1 MFFSDTQ
8 CSNIRSRGVSTDF
21 RLGGPRWGAPLPSQ
35 LGDLGNAMLSPLRS
49 AAQPRVSK
57 LKKNIASGDKFWT
70 WRELVERCSAVA
82 SALR

>member
-49 AAQPRVSK
+49 AAQPQVSQ
-57 LKKNIASGDKFWT
+57 LKKILH
-70 WRELVERCSAVA
+70 LVISFGHGVSWSSAV
-82 SALR
+82 LQLPRL